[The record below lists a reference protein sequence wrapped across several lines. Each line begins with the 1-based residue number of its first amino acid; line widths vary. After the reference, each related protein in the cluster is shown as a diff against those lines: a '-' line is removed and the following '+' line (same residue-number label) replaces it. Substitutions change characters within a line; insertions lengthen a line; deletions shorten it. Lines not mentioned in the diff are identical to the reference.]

1 MKNHLPFLIA
11 LLGLSIASAQ
21 NYLDIARL
29 NVSNTTLEDLEQ
41 THETNITNVNLEFL
55 LPTPINDKTILIT
68 GLTAEN
74 SSLVLSNGLS
84 RENLIMTR
92 INLGAKVYHSKKWTG
107 TYLLLPKIA
116 SNLNEVASQD
126 FQIGA
131 IALLEY
137 RHKNRFRTK
146 YGLYSSSEEF
156 GTIIT
161 PLLGVYYRTPN
172 NKFYIDAA
180 FPIRMEANYNV
191 TKKFSLGADLRTSV
205 KSYNLGLTDRYVQE
219 ESIRGG
225 LYASYSLMDDKLI
238 LRAKAGL
245 DTTDYGLYNSGDRI
259 GAQILTIQV
268 NGDDRARLNNEFDSS
283 VYFGFDAIYRLN
295 L

>member
-1 MKNHLPFLIA
+1 MKNQLTFIIA
-11 LLGLSIASAQ
+11 LLGLSIATAQ
-21 NYLDIARL
+21 NYLDIARI
-29 NVSNTTLEDLEQ
+29 NISNTTLEDLEQ

-225 LYASYSLMDDKLI
+225 LYASYSLMDDKFI